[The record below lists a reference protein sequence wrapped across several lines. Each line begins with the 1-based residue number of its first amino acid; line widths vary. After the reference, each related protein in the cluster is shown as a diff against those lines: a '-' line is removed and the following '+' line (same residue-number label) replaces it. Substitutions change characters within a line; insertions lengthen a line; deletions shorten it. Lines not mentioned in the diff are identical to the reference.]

1 MLSNETMVSSAE
13 AVANICE
20 LLKIQGGIVMS
31 IQFFVNGLLAT
42 GVVYVHSESL
52 SG

>member
-1 MLSNETMVSSAE
+1 MSNEAMVFSAE
-13 AVANICE
+13 AVANFCE
-20 LLKIQGGIVMS
+20 LLEIQGGIVMS
-31 IQFFVNGLLAT
+31 IQFFVNDLLAA